1 MKGQRERDDEDQ
13 NTAHC
18 THSHP
23 INGPRTLLPLLSM
36 FHPVPPLALPD
47 HEPPESC
54 AGQSPVSCQSHGP
67 SNEPTLCNTVYS
79 MIHGIRGT
87 PLLASRP
94 RQGETKEGTRALP
107 YPTDLARAY

>member
-47 HEPPESC
+47 HDLL
-54 AGQSPVSCQSHGP
+54 SPVRVNRLFRANHTAQAMSLHSAIQC
-67 SNEPTLCNTVYS
+67 TV
-79 MIHGIRGT
+79 
-87 PLLASRP
+87 
-94 RQGETKEGTRALP
+94 
-107 YPTDLARAY
+107 